1 MPEYYYIP
9 FVLSRVCLPLT
20 TANIRSIIP
29 NMENELIK
37 LNERINE
44 LVAELRS
51 VRIARRSLMR
61 KMKANDYTYK
71 RLGEL
76 INVKRQRVMQIIK
89 GM

>member
-51 VRIARRSLMR
+51 VRLARRSLMR
-61 KMKANDYTYK
+61 KMKAGGYTYK

-76 INVKRQRVMQIIK
+76 ISVKRQRVMQIIK
-89 GM
+89 GI